1 MSFCRPIRSVYKIIA
16 GDLKSCRILYV
27 AQGKAADA
35 LAGFWT
41 SIRRKKIDVLKEQLR
56 EIWIQSNKQA
66 VEKVMLDWVKQTREL

>member
-41 SIRRKKIDVLKEQLR
+41 SISRKKIDVLKEQLR